1 MMERLWSQ
9 AVQPVATGGKD
20 RWTSQNWL
28 ECRSCEARPSG
39 GRNRVAPWGPVL
51 GTLEGVEAEV
61 EYTAL
66 VSVKVNLGTGEVAS
80 VDIRAPGDG
89 DEVPAE
95 VGVSLDSETD
105 QPDEVFD
112 LAQ

>member
-1 MMERLWSQ
+1 MQEPRSSAIGWER
-9 AVQPVATGGKD
+9 
-20 RWTSQNWL
+20 
-28 ECRSCEARPSG
+28 SG
-39 GRNRVAPWGPVL
+39 GSWGPVL

-89 DEVPAE
+89 DDVSAE

-105 QPDEVFD
+105 PPDEVFD
-112 LAQ
+112 LGQ

>member
-1 MMERLWSQ
+1 VTSARTVGRRRTGLN
-9 AVQPVATGGKD
+9 AGVAKLGHRVGETG
-20 RWTSQNWL
+20 WL
-28 ECRSCEARPSG
+28 LETGFGDTR
-39 GRNRVAPWGPVL
+39 GRG
-51 GTLEGVEAEV
+51 AEV

-80 VDIRAPGDG
+80 VDIRPPGDG

>member
-1 MMERLWSQ
+1 
-9 AVQPVATGGKD
+9 
-20 RWTSQNWL
+20 
-28 ECRSCEARPSG
+28 
-39 GRNRVAPWGPVL
+39 
-51 GTLEGVEAEV
+51 VEAEV

-66 VSVKVNLGTGEVAS
+66 VSVTVNLGAGEVAS
-80 VDIRAPGDG
+80 IDIRAPGDG

>member
-1 MMERLWSQ
+1 MQEL
-9 AVQPVATGGKD
+9 
-20 RWTSQNWL
+20 
-28 ECRSCEARPSG
+28 RSSAIGWEKSG
-39 GRNRVAPWGPVL
+39 GSWGPVL
-51 GTLEGVEAEV
+51 GTREGVEAEV

-66 VSVKVNLGTGEVAS
+66 VSVKVSVKVNLGTGEVAS

>member
-1 MMERLWSQ
+1 LN
-9 AVQPVATGGKD
+9 AGVAKLGHRVGEIGWLLGTG
-20 RWTSQNWL
+20 
-28 ECRSCEARPSG
+28 
-39 GRNRVAPWGPVL
+39 L

-105 QPDEVFD
+105 QPGEVFD